1 MLQPPAS
8 ADATWGATFR
18 VTIGFDRQVA
28 LNDSDVQPSWNFG
41 MADQWFYRMFG
52 EDFGP
57 VPFEKL
63 REMADKGI
71 VGADDEVRS
80 ESSHRWV
87 MARSVDGLGLNGD
100 GGGTAVATESKSDT
114 ATDIST
120 TRVGLDDWYCRVLG
134 REMGPLIFEELVKF
148 AEHDNVSA
156 DDEVKLGA
164 NGKWRR
170 VGSIGRLVAVLPYRA
185 VESKTPVPATKSKP
199 VTKSKT
205 PAAEL
210 PVVESQDNST
220 PPQSAM
226 VDSVVQV
233 DVQAAYQAAY
243 EQAKAQIAESMM
255 AQAEAA
261 FKTAEEMAKAELTW
275 AFAPNV
281 DPKWWG
287 WMGGVE
293 FGPVGFMQVFALA
306 KNGQLKP
313 SDFVRNGATGQ
324 YFPSSS
330 APGLFNAVAT
340 VAKAAEALKLAQ
352 AQAAA
357 ALASPPPMV
366 PALVVARPAAVVT
379 TPAMNGA
386 VQTTQNN
393 DSGRTPSTAAAASK
407 RLSTE
412 SMDVIAVSTE
422 SPKRV
427 VAAELDPVAADV
439 VPTVRPVETRP
450 APVTSAMN
458 GGYSSSMSSS
468 SSYAASRP
476 VSAPVRPAPKPI
488 SSRRS
493 SSSLSDSLEFLK
505 GPKALGAGGVLALL
519 LLFVG
524 WQYLPMSSA
533 ADVKHFHELKHI
545 FDEIKVKRSSNS
557 TDFVALATQAER
569 VGKSITGALKSKA
582 SRDNPVKQSL
592 LWAARDELPRLVT
605 ELKKAPAISSKA
617 EENFVARLRDAATQ
631 LGLKETGLPAPP
643 PAPEI
648 ALNRNND

>member
-1 MLQPPAS
+1 
-8 ADATWGATFR
+8 
-18 VTIGFDRQVA
+18 
-28 LNDSDVQPSWNFG
+28 

-63 REMADKGI
+63 REMADKGT
-71 VGADDEVRS
+71 VAANDEVRS
-80 ESSHRWV
+80 ESSSRWV
-87 MARSVDGLGLNGD
+87 TAGSVDGLGLSGD
-100 GGGTAVATESKSDT
+100 GGGTAVATEGDSDT
-114 ATDIST
+114 ATDLST
-120 TRVGLDDWYCRVLG
+120 TRVGLDDWYCMLHG
-134 REMGPLIFEELVKF
+134 NELGPLSFEELVKF

-199 VTKSKT
+199 ATKSRT
-205 PAAEL
+205 PAAEQSI
-210 PVVESQDNST
+210 VESLDDFT
-220 PPQSAM
+220 PLQSA
-226 VDSVVQV
+226 VAESVVQV

-261 FKTAEEMAKAELTW
+261 FKAAEESAKAELAW
-275 AFAPNV
+275 ALAPNV
-281 DPKWWG
+281 DPEWWG

-313 SDFVRNGATGQ
+313 SDFVRNGPTGQ

-330 APGLFNAVAT
+330 APGLLNAVAT
-340 VAKAAEALKLAQ
+340 VAKAAEALKLAKVQ
-352 AQAAA
+352 AQAAT

-366 PALVVARPAAVVT
+366 PPLVVSKPTSVVATPAANGP
-379 TPAMNGA
+379 TPAA
-386 VQTTQNN
+386 PHRDT
-393 DSGRTPSTAAAASK
+393 GRTQSTAAAVSK

-412 SMDVIAVSTE
+412 SMDVTAVRTE

-427 VAAELDPVAADV
+427 VAAEPDPVAADV
-439 VPTVRPVETRP
+439 RPTVRPLETRP
-450 APVTSAMN
+450 APVSSAMS

-468 SSYAASRP
+468 SSYSASRP

-488 SSRRS
+488 PSRSSSSS
-493 SSSLSDSLEFLK
+493 SSSLSDSLAFLK
-505 GPKALGAGGVLALL
+505 DPKALGAVGVLAML

-524 WQYLPMSSA
+524 WGYFPMNSA

-545 FDEIKVKRSSNS
+545 YDEIKVKRSNNSN
-557 TDFVALATQAER
+557 DFTAVMTQAER
-569 VGKSITGALKSKA
+569 VSKTITADLAKKA

-592 LWAARDELPRLVT
+592 LWAARDELPRVVT
-605 ELKKAPAISSKA
+605 ELKKGPATQSKA
-617 EENFVARLRDAATQ
+617 EINFGARLWDAANQ
-631 LGLKETGLPAPP
+631 LGLKDTGLPEPT

-648 ALNRNND
+648 AANAPKPGFPND